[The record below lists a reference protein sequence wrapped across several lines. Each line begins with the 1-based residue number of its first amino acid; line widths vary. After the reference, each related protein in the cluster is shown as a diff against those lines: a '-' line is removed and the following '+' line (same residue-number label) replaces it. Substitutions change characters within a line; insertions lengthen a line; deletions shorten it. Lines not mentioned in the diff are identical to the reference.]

1 MTPSIQLSKKFRT
14 ACVSGVLSL
23 LLLAFA
29 IPADAQTNNVVT
41 IDEALEAPQIGGLAL
56 SPDGQHV
63 VYDVTRTNWKAN
75 AFEHDLWIVD
85 RAGKSFLLTTQA
97 KTSSGAK
104 WSPDGKW
111 IAFLSDRPGQI
122 AETKADTMQLYV
134 IDPTGGEARQVTKL
148 EDGVSGFEWAPDSK
162 HIAFTT
168 KDEESKAE
176 KDRKER
182 YGDYTVVYTDERMTH
197 LWTIDVGSMPAGNK
211 APEAT
216 RITEGAFTVQG
227 FSWSPD
233 GGRIAFAASKDSEL
247 RDSGSTTV
255 YLVSVADKKVTKL
268 VTTPGPNSN
277 PQFSPDGTQ
286 VAFVTADGVKNFFY
300 ANQKIA
306 VVPAPG
312 GTPKVVSGDFDEDT
326 RLIQWSDGGIYFA
339 SSKKTAAHLYRL
351 DLASGAVTQVTHPDD
366 VVAQGF
372 SFSKDFSQVAYRGAV
387 PNGRGEIYVA
397 PTSGSSVAIPVTH
410 LSDKMKQYTLARRE
424 VIQWKSGDSTTIEGV
439 LYKPVDFDAKKK
451 YPLLVVIHGGPTGVD
466 QPVIQWDRYYPI
478 EQFVAKGALV
488 LRPNYRGSA
497 GYGAKFRA
505 LNVRNLGVGDYADVI
520 SGVDYLIGQGFVDKD
535 RVGSMGWSEGGYI
548 SAFITASSDRFKAV
562 SVGAGISDWMTYYV
576 NTDITPFTRQYLQA
590 TPWDDPE
597 IYKKTSPI
605 TYIAK
610 AKTPTLIQQGDRD
623 KRVPVPDS
631 FELRQALEDKGI
643 PVKMVLYHGFGH
655 PVDKPKE
662 QRAVMEEN
670 LHWFGHYIWGEPFV
684 DGIGP
689 GAAPIDTGK

>member
-1 MTPSIQLSKKFRT
+1 
-14 ACVSGVLSL
+14 
-23 LLLAFA
+23 
-29 IPADAQTNNVVT
+29 
-41 IDEALEAPQIGGLAL
+41 
-56 SPDGQHV
+56 
-63 VYDVTRTNWKAN
+63 
-75 AFEHDLWIVD
+75 
-85 RAGKSFLLTTQA
+85 
-97 KTSSGAK
+97 
-104 WSPDGKW
+104 
-111 IAFLSDRPGQI
+111 
-122 AETKADTMQLYV
+122 
-134 IDPTGGEARQVTKL
+134 
-148 EDGVSGFEWAPDSK
+148 
-162 HIAFTT
+162 
-168 KDEESKAE
+168 
-176 KDRKER
+176 
-182 YGDYTVVYTDERMTH
+182 MTH

-410 LSDKMKQYTLARRE
+410 LSDKMKQYTLARR
-424 VIQWKSGDSTTIEGV
+424 
-439 LYKPVDFDAKKK
+439 
-451 YPLLVVIHGGPTGVD
+451 
-466 QPVIQWDRYYPI
+466 
-478 EQFVAKGALV
+478 
-488 LRPNYRGSA
+488 LR
-497 GYGAKFRA
+497 
-505 LNVRNLGVGDYADVI
+505 
-520 SGVDYLIGQGFVDKD
+520 
-535 RVGSMGWSEGGYI
+535 
-548 SAFITASSDRFKAV
+548 
-562 SVGAGISDWMTYYV
+562 
-576 NTDITPFTRQYLQA
+576 
-590 TPWDDPE
+590 
-597 IYKKTSPI
+597 
-605 TYIAK
+605 
-610 AKTPTLIQQGDRD
+610 
-623 KRVPVPDS
+623 
-631 FELRQALEDKGI
+631 
-643 PVKMVLYHGFGH
+643 
-655 PVDKPKE
+655 
-662 QRAVMEEN
+662 
-670 LHWFGHYIWGEPFV
+670 
-684 DGIGP
+684 
-689 GAAPIDTGK
+689 